1 MESATADEPIVR
13 LADVR
18 KEYSLGGMVTAL
30 DGVDLSLPA
39 GSYTAVMGPSGS
51 GKSTLLNLIGALD
64 TPTAGRVSVDGTD
77 IAGLSE
83 SGRAKLRGTK
93 IGFVFQ
99 TFNLMPRLS
108 ARENVE
114 LPLVF
119 AEWDTDRRTERAEFA
134 RFKLDKVPRSEAGA
148 APPTLV
154 VALPADDLLFE
165 PDERATT
172 SRPDPPLFAVDD
184 AAEFR
189 GVEDRSGQR
198 GGRSDRLDPVD
209 SLRKRQRLVFE
220 VCEEVDAEFHPF
232 LPVEVGE

>member
-119 AEWDTDRRTERAEFA
+119 AEWDTDRRTERAE
-134 RFKLDKVPRSEAGA
+134 S
-148 APPTLV
+148 
-154 VALPADDLLFE
+154 LLN
-165 PDERATT
+165 RVG
-172 SRPDPPLFAVDD
+172 L
-184 AAEFR
+184 
-189 GVEDRSGQR
+189 EDRMDHMPQELSGGQR
-198 GGRSDRLDPVD
+198 QRVAIARALATDPAIVLADEPTGNVDTETGDEIMSLLSDTHARGNTILLVTHERRIAEHADRIVHVRDGRREDTETIGG
-209 SLRKRQRLVFE
+209 
-220 VCEEVDAEFHPF
+220 A
-232 LPVEVGE
+232 G